1 MPKARG
7 AALPG
12 EGGAQ
17 ELWLAH
23 LRGKVTPGLPAL
35 SDDEWSWL
43 AEEASRHQLRGLTY
57 RLLADGPFAGQ
68 VPVQVRDRLR
78 TAYVDTATRNAWF
91 FRQTSLIV
99 RELDRHGIQV
109 MLLKGVH
116 LARFVYTEPA
126 LRSMADVDIMVSR
139 EQLPEAE
146 RVLLDLG
153 FGPRPRPDLAE
164 RCTWSNHLDKLEKE
178 GAPVVE
184 LHWHIERPR
193 SAFSIDL
200 AGLWQRSQPATLDG
214 APVRLLAPEDLVLHL
229 VLHASYHHRFD
240 RSALKA
246 IVDINAV
253 ILRYGEAFRWPL
265 LVERAIE
272 WKASGFVYTT
282 LRLAADILDSPVPE
296 PVLRTL
302 PYERADE
309 EMVAVARRFIMMP
322 RAEVPKVFVKL
333 ARSQTLVERFRLIVR
348 GVFLTRHQMEMSYGL
363 RPGSPRV
370 YWYYLARPAT
380 LLLKRSSLLFRALL
394 QPRALGPHLD
404 LDEDRL
410 RLQRWAKDPPGRPTD
425 PIASQGSTSAGR

>member
-1 MPKARG
+1 MAMPG
-7 AALPG
+7 SETISG
-12 EGGAQ
+12 GNGAQ
-17 ELWLAH
+17 TLWLAH
-23 LRGKVTPGLPAL
+23 LRGQLTPGFPTL
-35 SDDEWSWL
+35 SEEEWSWL
-43 AEEASRHQLRGLTY
+43 ADEASRHQLRGLTY

-68 VPVQVRDRLR
+68 MPALVRDRLR
-78 TAYVDTATRNAWF
+78 TAYVDIAARNAWF

-99 RELDRHGIQV
+99 RELERHGIPV

-116 LARFVYTEPA
+116 LARFVYAEPA

-139 EQLPEAE
+139 DQLPEAE
-146 RVLLDLG
+146 RVLLDQG
-153 FGPRPRPDLAE
+153 FGPRPRPDLVE

-214 APVRLLAPEDLVLHL
+214 APVRLLSPEDLVLHL

-246 IVDINAV
+246 IVDVNAV
-253 ILRYGEAFRWPL
+253 LVRQGEAFHWQR
-265 LVERAIE
+265 LVDRAIE

-282 LRLAADILDSPVPE
+282 LRLAVDILDSPIPE
-296 PVLRTL
+296 AVLHAL
-302 PYERADE
+302 PYERADG
-309 EMVAVARRFIMMP
+309 EMVDVARRYIMMP
-322 RAEVPKVFVKL
+322 RAEVPRVFVKL
-333 ARSQTLVERFRLIVR
+333 AQSQTLLERTRLIFR
-348 GVFLTRHQMEMSYGL
+348 GVFLTRRQMELSYRL

-380 LLLKRSSLLFRALL
+380 LLLKRSTLLLRALFHS
-394 QPRALGPHLD
+394 RALRPHLD

-410 RLQRWAKDPPGRPTD
+410 RLERWAKDPPGRPKD
-425 PIASQGSTSAGR
+425 PIAS